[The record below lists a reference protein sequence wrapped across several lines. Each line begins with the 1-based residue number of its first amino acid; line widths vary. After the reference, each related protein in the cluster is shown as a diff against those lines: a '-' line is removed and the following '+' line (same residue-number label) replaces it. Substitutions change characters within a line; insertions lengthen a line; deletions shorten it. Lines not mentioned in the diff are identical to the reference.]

1 MNGLIEWFRNLFYG
15 GLSDIQV
22 KAILTLSILLLQWLL
37 KRLLTRSISKIQSS
51 PTARYNWRKAISY
64 ISSAL
69 AFIGIAFLWSNQ
81 FSSFATFLGLLS
93 AGLAIAFRDPIV
105 NMAGWYYIV
114 FRKPFKVGDRVQVDT
129 HVGDVVDVN
138 LHEFMLIEVGN
149 WVNGDQSTGR
159 ILHIPNMRVF
169 SSVIANYNALV
180 DYIWD
185 EIEVH
190 ITFESNWREAKKL
203 LQEILLQ
210 HAPQIYQQAEK
221 DLLSLSGEYFIQ
233 NTKLTPIVYTDVVD
247 SGIRLCLRYLCKP
260 NKRRVAHQ
268 EIWEAV
274 LDCFTLHQEIEF
286 AYPTRRIV
294 NTAPHINS
302 PLHRGNNDTSQN
314 NGPEEFD

>member
-1 MNGLIEWFRNLFYG
+1 MNNIIDWLRNLFQG
-15 GLSDIQV
+15 GLTDIQIKV
-22 KAILTLSILLLQWLL
+22 LLSILILLLQWLL
-37 KRLLTRSISKIQSS
+37 KRLLTRSISKIQGS

-64 ISSAL
+64 VSNGL
-69 AFIGIAFLWSNQ
+69 AFVGIAFLWSNQ

-105 NMAGWYYIV
+105 NMAGWYYVV
-114 FRKPFKVGDRVQVDT
+114 FRKPFKVGDRIQVDN
-129 HVGDVVDVN
+129 HIGDVVDVN
-138 LHEFMLIEVGN
+138 LFEFMLIEVGN
-149 WVNGDQSTGR
+149 WVDGDQSTGR

-185 EIEVH
+185 EIEVSV
-190 ITFESNWREAKKL
+190 TFESNWRKAKGL

-221 DLLSLSGEYFIQ
+221 DLQALSGEYFIQ
-233 NTKLTPIVYTDVVD
+233 NTKLTPTVYTTVGDY
-247 SGIRLCLRYLCKP
+247 GIRLYLRYLCKP
-260 NKRRVAHQ
+260 NMRRVSNE
-268 EIWEAV
+268 EIWEAT
-274 LDCFTLHQEIEF
+274 LDCFMQHDDIEF

-302 PLHRGNNDTSQN
+302 PLHRGGNGDKNLPLND
-314 NGPEEFD
+314 GE